1 MSPIQVSVV
10 IPVHCSESSLRPLV
24 ARLQRVLEQAGQCY
38 EIVLVEDGGGDGAWD
53 VLRELQ
59 AKDTDRIV
67 VIQLMRNYG
76 QHNALMCGFRHA
88 RGEYIVTIDDDL
100 QNPPEEVPKL
110 LNAIQTGRYDL
121 VYGTYASK
129 KHSLGR
135 NAGSA
140 LVNAFYRVVFKN
152 AATISS
158 FRAIHRP
165 LLESI
170 FPYDL
175 NFTFVDGLL
184 AWNTERIGQI
194 EVEHH
199 PRAAGRSGYDPRK
212 LIVLALNLFTNFSL
226 LPLQVVS
233 WCGLALSGFGF
244 LLVLFYVIQSL
255 RAQII
260 VPGYVST
267 IIAVL
272 VVGGTQLLA
281 LGMIGEY
288 LGRLHLNV
296 NRKPQYTVRTMLRGR
311 SGDGGASSVLVN
323 QAAEP
328 GALPEC
334 NLRADPPQSKDEGN
348 RPAALHN
355 RIGST

>member
-1 MSPIQVSVV
+1 MSRIQVSVV
-10 IPVHCSESSLRPLV
+10 IPVHRSESSLRPLV
-24 ARLQRVLEQAGQCY
+24 ARLQRVLEQTGHCY
-38 EIVLVEDGGGDGAWD
+38 EIILVEDGGGDGSWD

-59 AKDTDRIV
+59 AKDNDRIV

-100 QNPPEEVPKL
+100 QNPPEEIPKL
-110 LNAIQTGRYDL
+110 LNAIQTGLYDL

-129 KHSLGR
+129 KHSFWR

-184 AWNTERIGQI
+184 AWNTQRIGQI

-244 LLVLFYVIQSL
+244 LLVLFYLIQSL
-255 RAQII
+255 RDQII
-260 VPGYVST
+260 VPGYAST
-267 IIAVL
+267 MIAVL

-311 SGDGGASSVLVN
+311 SSDAGASRSLVN
-323 QAAEP
+323 QADEP
-328 GALPEC
+328 GALPAW
-334 NLRADPPQSKDEGN
+334 NLRVDPPQPKDEGN